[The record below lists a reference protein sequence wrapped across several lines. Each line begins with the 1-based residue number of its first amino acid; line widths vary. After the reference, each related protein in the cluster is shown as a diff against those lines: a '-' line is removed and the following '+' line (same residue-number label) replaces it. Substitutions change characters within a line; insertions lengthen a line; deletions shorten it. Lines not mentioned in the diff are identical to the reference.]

1 MTKIAHNYQ
10 SQEQS
15 IQFGGT
21 ELQHANTAADDTV
34 TSGKVTLAGLGE
46 DMTGASELAA
56 HNQVEYERAVD
67 YADLAQV
74 DLQTDQRAHEVQT
87 AVGGQVQ
94 RLFNN
99 A

>member
-1 MTKIAHNYQ
+1 MSKVAHNYD

-15 IQFGGT
+15 ISFSGT

-34 TSGKVTLAGLGE
+34 TAGKVTLAGLGE
-46 DMTGASELAA
+46 DMTGANELAA
-56 HNQVEYERAVD
+56 HSQIEYERAVE
-67 YADLAQV
+67 YSDLAQV
-74 DLQTDQRAHEVQT
+74 DLQTDQRAHDLQT

-99 A
+99 S

>member
-21 ELQHANTAADDTV
+21 EVQHASTAADDTV

-46 DMTGASELAA
+46 DMSGATELIS
-56 HNQVEYERAVD
+56 NNSLEYERAVE
-67 YADLAQV
+67 YQDLAQL
-74 DLQTDQRAHEVQT
+74 DLKTDQQAHNVQT
-87 AVGGQVQ
+87 AVSGKVG
-94 RLFNN
+94 RLFGG

>member
-1 MTKIAHNYQ
+1 MTKIAHNYD

-21 ELQHANTAADDTV
+21 EVQHANSAADMTV

-46 DMTGASELAA
+46 DMTGATELIN
-56 HNQVEYERAVD
+56 HNQVEYERAVE
-67 YADLAQV
+67 YSDLAQV
-74 DLQTDQRAHEVQT
+74 DLRTDQQSHEVQS
-87 AVGGQVQ
+87 AVGSQVA

-99 A
+99 S

>member
-1 MTKIAHNYQ
+1 MTKIAHNYD

-46 DMTGASELAA
+46 DMTGATELIG
-56 HNQVEYERAVD
+56 HNQVEYERAVE
-67 YADLAQV
+67 YADLAQI
-74 DLQTDQRAHEVQT
+74 DLQTDQRAHDVQT

-99 A
+99 S